1 MVEKILTTIVLIIFF
16 MPLILYIGV
25 KLYDVQREIED
36 FDKKIEDVNDKDLL
50 DKMKGWD

>member
-1 MVEKILTTIVLIIFF
+1 MLEKILTAIVLTIIF

-25 KLYDVQREIED
+25 KLYDVQKDIED
-36 FDKKIEDVNDKDLL
+36 FDKEIEDVNDKDLL